1 MVGEERVEHLDALQ
15 LLAALEVA
23 PRRTSTLPEAYSRCC
38 GGSPSRTADFLRRE
52 KLTACSS
59 SRESSSIVVSKRSTI
74 DAGSASPSG

>member
-15 LLAALEVA
+15 LLAALEV
-23 PRRTSTLPEAYSRCC
+23 YSRCC

-74 DAGSASPSG
+74 DAGSASSSG